1 MSTMDTKD
9 VSSTKE
15 TIGRAGGKA
24 LRKEV
29 PRSTHGGW
37 SAAAD
42 RPDPVDLIT
51 SQNESRIQF
60 LVPIRHW
67 RMAQTPFTF
76 YRGAAKVMA
85 SDLATTP
92 ATGLNAQLCGDAH
105 LSNFGAYGSAARE
118 LVFDVNDF
126 DETLPGPWEW
136 DLKRLAASFAIA
148 ARNNNYKSRHEAD
161 LAARSVASYRS
172 AMARFA
178 GMHYL
183 DVWYSHLRVED
194 IEAAFADQLTKKQ
207 RKSGTKWAN
216 KARSKNSVHALK
228 KLAEET
234 DDGYRIVSQPPLIVP
249 LRDIPTKQDP
259 DDIKRHV
266 TEQFEQYN
274 DTVPDHLGVLLGRF
288 GYRDLA
294 LKVVGVGSVGTNCD
308 VVLLEGRDGSE
319 PFFLQIKEAMDSVLA
334 DHLPAS
340 RYEHQGERVVVGQ
353 RMMQAASDMFLG
365 WTTGATGKFYYW
377 RQFKDMKG
385 SVEVDGAPLTQMQL
399 YAQVCGWT
407 LARAHAR
414 SGDSQA
420 IAGYLGKGDVFDKAI
435 ADFAVA
441 YADQNDADYKVF
453 KTAIDSGKIDAEEG

>member
-1 MSTMDTKD
+1 MDTKD

>member
-1 MSTMDTKD
+1 VSIKDEND
-9 VSSTKE
+9 VSSIRD
-15 TIGRAGGKA
+15 TIGHAGGKA

-29 PRSTHGGW
+29 PRSGHAGW
-37 SAAAD
+37 SAAAN
-42 RPDPVDLIT
+42 RPDPVDLVT
-51 SQNESRIQF
+51 SQDETRLQF

-76 YRGAAKVMA
+76 YRGAAKIMA
-85 SDLATTP
+85 SDLSTTP
-92 ATGLNAQLCGDAH
+92 STGLNTQLCGDAH
-105 LSNFGAYGSAARE
+105 LSNFGVYGSAARE

-136 DLKRLAASFAIA
+136 DLKRLAA
-148 ARNNNYKSRHEAD
+148 RNNNYKRSDEFD

-172 AMARFA
+172 AMTKFA

-183 DVWYSHLRVED
+183 DVWYSQLRTQD
-194 IEAAFADQLTKKQ
+194 IEAAFADQLTKKE

-249 LRDIPTKQDP
+249 LRDIPTKDDP
-259 DDIKRHV
+259 ADIKRHV
-266 TEQFEQYN
+266 IEQFDQYL
-274 DTVPDHLGVLLGRF
+274 DSVPDHLEVLLRRF

-308 VVLLEGRDGSE
+308 VVLLKGRDGSE

-353 RMMQAASDMFLG
+353 RLMQAASDMFLG

-385 SVEVDGAPLTQMQL
+385 SVEVDGAPLARMQR
-399 YAQVCGWT
+399 YAQVCGRT

-420 IAGYLGKGDVFDKAI
+420 IAGYIGSGEVFVNAV

-441 YADQNDADYKVF
+441 YADQNDADYKEF
-453 KTAIDSGKIDAEEG
+453 KTAIDSGRLDAQEG

>member
-1 MSTMDTKD
+1 MDASDLTNVRD
-9 VSSTKE
+9 
-15 TIGRAGGKA
+15 TIGRAGGKV
-24 LRKEV
+24 LRDEV
-29 PRSTHGGW
+29 PRSVHAGW

-67 RMAQTPFTF
+67 RMAETPFTF
-76 YRGAAKVMA
+76 YRGAAKIMA
-85 SDLATTP
+85 SDLSTMPSTR
-92 ATGLNAQLCGDAH
+92 LDVQLCGDAH
-105 LSNFGAYGSAARE
+105 LSNFGVYGSAART
-118 LVFDVNDF
+118 LVFDLNDF

-136 DLKRLAASFAIA
+136 DVKRLAASFAIA
-148 ARNNNYKSRHEAD
+148 ARNNNYKSTDEAD
-161 LAARSVASYRS
+161 LAARSVASYRA
-172 AMARFA
+172 AMAQFA

-183 DVWYSHLRVED
+183 DVWYSRLRVED
-194 IEAAFADQLTKKQ
+194 IEAAFKDQLTKKQ
-207 RKSGTKWAN
+207 RKSSTKWAN

-249 LRDIPTKQDP
+249 LRDIPTEDDP

-266 TEQFEQYN
+266 TDQLKQYL
-274 DTVPDHLGVLLGRF
+274 DSVPDHLEALLQRF
-288 GYRDLA
+288 TYRDLA
-294 LKVVGVGSVGTNCD
+294 LKIVGVGSVGTNCD
-308 VVLLEGRDGSE
+308 VVLLEGRDASE
-319 PFFLQIKEAMDSVLA
+319 PFFLQIKEATDSVLA

-340 RYEHQGERVVVGQ
+340 KYQHQGERVVAGQ
-353 RMMQAASDMFLG
+353 RLMQAASDMFLG

-385 SVEVDGAPLTQMQL
+385 SVEVDGAPLAQMRR

-420 IAGYLGKGDVFDKAI
+420 IAGYVGTGEAFDEAI
-435 ADFAVA
+435 AEFAVA
-441 YADQNDADYKVF
+441 YADQNDADYKQF
-453 KTAIDSGKIDAEEG
+453 KVAIASGQIAAHE